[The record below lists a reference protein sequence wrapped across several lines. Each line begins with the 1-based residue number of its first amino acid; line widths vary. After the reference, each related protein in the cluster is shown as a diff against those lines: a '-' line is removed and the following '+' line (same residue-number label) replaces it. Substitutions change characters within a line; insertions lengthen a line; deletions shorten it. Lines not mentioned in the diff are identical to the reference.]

1 MDCEPK
7 RDCGCCQ
14 NSICEFLKSLDP
26 YSRVE
31 SIVIDGNEIVV
42 SYFISFNEI
51 KGIVSF
57 AQEDSEVIFVDCSRI
72 DAIRIGKV
80 CSCKTKVKFI
90 EDEFSLLGNVCP
102 HCLTEGSTLFF
113 DFNNPELSL
122 SLQATTIDPPR
133 CIEFVDELGNV
144 VKQITIVGEAIVS
157 KDFVPVPELLD
168 FRLILSDTAGNPL
181 KFGLLFINFL
191 DITFIIFFASRG
203 YLNITNCLKIE
214 SGTGNVEIEEMKKE
228 IINDNSMMYNSI
240 IKLTKLYINGETESY
255 TSKKE
260 V

>member
-7 RDCGCCQ
+7 RDCQCCQ

-42 SYFISFNEI
+42 SYFISFNEFN
-51 KGIVSF
+51 GIVSF
-57 AQEDSEVIFVDCSRI
+57 SQEDSEVIFVDCSRI

-80 CSCKTKVKFI
+80 CNCKAKVKFI
-90 EDEFSLLGNVCP
+90 EEEFSLLGNICP
-102 HCLTEGSTLFF
+102 KCLTESSTLFF
-113 DFNNPELSL
+113 DFNNPELNL
-122 SLQATTIDPPR
+122 ALQAKTIDPPS
-133 CIEFVDELGNV
+133 CVEFVDDLGNV

-181 KFGLLFINFL
+181 NFGLLFVNFP
-191 DITFIIFFASRG
+191 DITFIILFASRG
-203 YLNITNCLKIE
+203 YLNISNCLKIE
-214 SGTGNVEIEEMKKE
+214 SGTGNVEIEETKKM
-228 IINDNSMMYNSI
+228 IINDNSNTYESI
-240 IKLTKLYINGETESY
+240 IKLTKIYKNGETESY
-255 TSKKE
+255 ASKKE
-260 V
+260 L